1 MTTAAYPTAGDAGTV
16 KVQTVKDWHSTHTGQ
31 AGRVEELTDWATTR
45 LDDGALL
52 VSARVVGPDPAAAL
66 EEFGNRH
73 TERLGHR
80 VKPADGD
87 LPPIFDVSVPG
98 RTACVWRVGGVWVEV
113 WHPNTPNPVPGP
125 SRGAQRVP
133 RSVPAPPRRTVTASP
148 SGRLPLGE
156 RLTRMRRAL
165 NLKEN

>member
-1 MTTAAYPTAGDAGTV
+1 MTTAPYPAASAKD
-16 KVQTVKDWHSTHTGQ
+16 QTVRDWHSTHPGRPY
-31 AGRVEELTDWATTR
+31 RVEKLTDWTTTR

-52 VSARVVGPDPAAAL
+52 VSARVVGPNPGAAL

-73 TERLGHR
+73 AERLGHR
-80 VKPADGD
+80 VKPAEGD

-98 RTACVWRVGGVWVEV
+98 RTARVWRVGGVWVEV

-125 SRGAQRVP
+125 PRCAQRVP
-133 RSVPAPPRRTVTASP
+133 RPVPSQAARRPAAVTP